1 MIGRD
6 HMFNFPRYWIH
17 ASPQRNRLLKVK
29 NELIILK
36 KNMLF
41 THIPSLQPPYCCSLL
56 QALSRMRSGIDWSPL
71 FNSLSAYY
79 MRNEGRAL

>member
-1 MIGRD
+1 
-6 HMFNFPRYWIH
+6 
-17 ASPQRNRLLKVK
+17 
-29 NELIILK
+29 
-36 KNMLF
+36 MLF
-41 THIPSLQPPYCCSLL
+41 THIPSLQPPYCRSLL

>member
-1 MIGRD
+1 
-6 HMFNFPRYWIH
+6 
-17 ASPQRNRLLKVK
+17 
-29 NELIILK
+29 
-36 KNMLF
+36 MLF

-56 QALSRMRSGIDWSPL
+56 QALSRMRSGIDWPPL